1 MTLGEL
7 FQGISGAGELH
18 AGLRGITV
26 SGVTSDTR
34 ELQGGFLFVCI
45 TGASFDGH
53 AAAEEMLK
61 KGACAVVT
69 QRPLGLER
77 EISAEDTRRLY
88 PELLSAFFGRP
99 TRKIKL
105 GAVTGT
111 NGKTT
116 VVNLCAQITR
126 ALGHKTGVIGTLGT
140 DTGDGLKYSH
150 DGPPT
155 TPEPAKLYSLFAEMA
170 EKGTEYCFVEA
181 SSQALAQHRFAAE
194 HFEAAAFT
202 NLTRDHLDYHKTMEN
217 YYLAKRSLFD
227 MCGAAVVNTD
237 DEHGARTAEYC
248 REKGIPCRT
257 VSVYAK
263 ADYYTECVKL
273 LPHGADFILTD
284 GRAGKSYPVH
294 FCMTGYYNVSNAIEA
309 AVMCAEM
316 GFELDECLS
325 ALEKITG
332 VSGRLET
339 LYSGDFTVIRDY
351 AHTDDGLDKVLAGLR
366 PLANG
371 RLICLFGAA
380 GERDAGKRPDMGRAA
395 ARYADYIFVTA
406 DNPRFEPVRQTIDG
420 VAAGIPDSVPHEEY
434 EDRREAIHAALSM
447 AKKGDV
453 IALCGKGHEDYQA
466 VNGVDIPFDEK
477 EIVLEW
483 LKKNR

>member
-7 FQGISGAGELH
+7 FEGICALPQSLNDIA
-18 AGLRGITV
+18 V

-34 ELQGGFLFVCI
+34 EIRDGYLFVCI
-45 TGASFDGH
+45 KGASFDGH
-53 AAAEEMLK
+53 NAAEDMLE
-61 KGACAVVT
+61 KGACAVVS
-69 QRPLGLER
+69 QRGLGLPR
-77 EISAEDTRRLY
+77 EITVADTRRIY

-116 VVNLCAQITR
+116 TVNLCAQITR

-155 TPEPAKLYSLFAEMA
+155 TPEPSKLYRLFAEMA
-170 EKGTEYCFVEA
+170 EKGTEYCFIEA

-194 HFEAAAFT
+194 HFETAAFT
-202 NLTRDHLDYHKTMEN
+202 NLTRDHLDYHGTMEN

-227 MCGAAVVNTD
+227 MCGAAVVNID

-248 REKGIPCRT
+248 RSKGIPCRT
-257 VSVYAK
+257 VSVYDT

-273 LPHGADFILTD
+273 LPHGAEFVLTD
-284 GRAGKSYPVH
+284 SAAHRSYPVR
-294 FCMTGYYNVSNAIEA
+294 FGMTGYYNVCNAAEA
-309 AVMCAEM
+309 VVMCIQL
-316 GFELDECLS
+316 GFEPDECIS
-325 ALEKITG
+325 ALEQIKG

-339 LYSGDFTVIRDY
+339 IYNGEFTVIRDY

-366 PLANG
+366 PLTKG

-380 GERDAGKRPDMGRAA
+380 GERDAGKRPDMGKAA

-406 DNPRFEPVRQTIDG
+406 DNPRFEPVEQTIAG
-420 VAAGIPDSVPHEEY
+420 VVRGIPERVPHEEFS
-434 EDRREAIHAALSM
+434 DRREAIAAALSM
-447 AKKGDV
+447 AQKGDV
-453 IALCGKGHEDYQA
+453 VALCGKGHEDYQA
-466 VNGVDIPFDEK
+466 INGVDYPFDER

-483 LKKNR
+483 LRNNR

>member
-7 FQGISGAGELH
+7 FEGICALPQSLNDIA
-18 AGLRGITV
+18 V

-34 ELQGGFLFVCI
+34 EIRDGYLFVCI
-45 TGASFDGH
+45 KGASFDGH
-53 AAAEEMLK
+53 NAAEDMLE
-61 KGACAVVT
+61 KGACAVVS
-69 QRPLGLER
+69 QRGLGLPR
-77 EISAEDTRRLY
+77 EITVADTRRIY

-116 VVNLCAQITR
+116 TVNLCAQITR

-155 TPEPAKLYSLFAEMA
+155 TPEPSKLYRLFAEMA
-170 EKGTEYCFVEA
+170 EKGTEYCFIEA

-194 HFEAAAFT
+194 HFETAAFT
-202 NLTRDHLDYHKTMEN
+202 NLTRDHLDYHGTMEN

-227 MCGAAVVNTD
+227 MCGAAVVNID

-248 REKGIPCRT
+248 RSKGIPCRT
-257 VSVYAK
+257 VSVYDT

-273 LPHGADFILTD
+273 LPHGAEFVLTD
-284 GRAGKSYPVH
+284 SAAHRSYPVR
-294 FCMTGYYNVSNAIEA
+294 FGMTGYYNVCNAAEA
-309 AVMCAEM
+309 VVMCIQL
-316 GFELDECLS
+316 GFEPDECIS
-325 ALEKITG
+325 ALEQIKG

-339 LYSGDFTVIRDY
+339 IYSGEFTVIRDY

-366 PLANG
+366 PLTKG

-380 GERDAGKRPDMGRAA
+380 GERDAGKRPDMGKAA

-406 DNPRFEPVRQTIDG
+406 DNPRFEPVEQTIAG
-420 VAAGIPDSVPHEEY
+420 VVRGIPERVPHEEFS
-434 EDRREAIHAALSM
+434 DRREAIAAALSM
-447 AKKGDV
+447 AQRGDV
-453 IALCGKGHEDYQA
+453 VALCGKGHEDYQA
-466 VNGVDIPFDEK
+466 INGVDYPFDER

-483 LKKNR
+483 LRNNR

>member
-7 FQGISGAGELH
+7 FEGICALPQSLNDIA
-18 AGLRGITV
+18 V

-34 ELQGGFLFVCI
+34 EIRDGYLFVCI
-45 TGASFDGH
+45 KGASFDGH
-53 AAAEEMLK
+53 NAAEDMLE
-61 KGACAVVT
+61 KGACAVVS
-69 QRPLGLER
+69 QRGLGLPR
-77 EISAEDTRRLY
+77 EITVADTRRIY

-116 VVNLCAQITR
+116 TVNLCAQITR

-155 TPEPAKLYSLFAEMA
+155 TPEPSKLYRLFAEMA
-170 EKGTEYCFVEA
+170 ENGTEYCFIEA

-194 HFEAAAFT
+194 HFETAAFT
-202 NLTRDHLDYHKTMEN
+202 NLTRDHLDYHGTMEN

-227 MCGAAVVNTD
+227 MCGAAVVNID

-248 REKGIPCRT
+248 RSKGIPCRT
-257 VSVYAK
+257 VSVYDT

-273 LPHGADFILTD
+273 LPHGAEFVLTD
-284 GRAGKSYPVH
+284 SAAHRSYPVR
-294 FCMTGYYNVSNAIEA
+294 FGMTGYYNVCNAAEA
-309 AVMCAEM
+309 VVMCIQL
-316 GFELDECLS
+316 GFEPDECIS
-325 ALEKITG
+325 ALEQIKG

-339 LYSGDFTVIRDY
+339 IYSGEFTVIRDY

-366 PLANG
+366 PLTKG

-380 GERDAGKRPDMGRAA
+380 GERDAGKRPDMGKAA

-406 DNPRFEPVRQTIDG
+406 DNPRFEPVEQTIAG
-420 VAAGIPDSVPHEEY
+420 VVRGIPERVPHEEFS
-434 EDRREAIHAALSM
+434 DRREAIAAALSM
-447 AKKGDV
+447 AQKGDV
-453 IALCGKGHEDYQA
+453 VALCGKGHEDYQA
-466 VNGVDIPFDEK
+466 INGVDYPFDER

-483 LKKNR
+483 LRNNR

>member
-7 FQGISGAGELH
+7 FEGICALPQSLNDIA
-18 AGLRGITV
+18 V

-34 ELQGGFLFVCI
+34 EIRDGYLFVCI
-45 TGASFDGH
+45 KGASFDGH
-53 AAAEEMLK
+53 NAAEDMLE
-61 KGACAVVT
+61 KGACAVVS
-69 QRPLGLER
+69 QRGLGLPR
-77 EISAEDTRRLY
+77 EITVADTRRIY

-99 TRKIKL
+99 TQKIKL

-116 VVNLCAQITR
+116 TVNLCAQITR

-155 TPEPAKLYSLFAEMA
+155 TPEPSKLYRLFAEMA
-170 EKGTEYCFVEA
+170 EKGTEYCFIEA

-194 HFEAAAFT
+194 HFETAAFT
-202 NLTRDHLDYHKTMEN
+202 NLTRDHLDYHGTMEN

-227 MCGAAVVNTD
+227 MCGAAVVNID

-248 REKGIPCRT
+248 RSKGIPCRT
-257 VSVYAK
+257 VSVYDT

-273 LPHGADFILTD
+273 LPHGAEFVLTD
-284 GRAGKSYPVH
+284 SAAHRSYPVR
-294 FCMTGYYNVSNAIEA
+294 FGMTGYYNVCNAAEA
-309 AVMCAEM
+309 VVMCIQL
-316 GFELDECLS
+316 GFEPDECIS
-325 ALEKITG
+325 ALEQIKG

-339 LYSGDFTVIRDY
+339 IYSGEFTVIRDY

-366 PLANG
+366 PLTKG

-380 GERDAGKRPDMGRAA
+380 GERDAGKRPDMGKAA

-406 DNPRFEPVRQTIDG
+406 DNPRFEPVEQTIAG
-420 VAAGIPDSVPHEEY
+420 VVRGIPEGVPHEEFS
-434 EDRREAIHAALSM
+434 DRREAIAAALSM
-447 AKKGDV
+447 AQKGDV
-453 IALCGKGHEDYQA
+453 VALCGKGHEDYQA
-466 VNGVDIPFDEK
+466 INGVDYPFDER

-483 LKKNR
+483 LRNNR